1 MIIKRLLSNKK
12 RKLIAIILFFIVFL
26 VLYFSVF
33 DKTILIANSDSTF
46 FFDRNGVALRTILSK
61 DEKYSQRS
69 NLSEV
74 SPHFLRSIILVED
87 RNFYSHYG
95 VSISSVFRAMFQNIK
110 ENRIKSGASTITMQL
125 AKLLKNN
132 RKRTF
137 VNKISESFFA
147 IKLEI
152 HLDKSIILEEYIN
165 RLPFGNMIY
174 GIKSAAHYYFKKK
187 PGDISLNQAIFLSL
201 IPKSPTF
208 YNPLNHLKRLKTRKS
223 IILKEFRKNRFIS
236 EDEFLRVSNE
246 GINFSFN
253 KKSFAAAHLIE
264 RITKNKSIKLEIK
277 TITTIDKRLQLDTK
291 GIVQESL
298 NRLKSYN
305 VKSAA
310 AIVIDNK
317 KKEVLVYLGSPDYFN
332 VKSNGFVDY
341 ADSLRQPGSTLKPFI
356 YAMALENGW
365 TCSTIL
371 PDVKFPARGGFFP
384 ANHDGKEHGPL
395 RFRPALANSFNIPAF
410 YLAMK
415 LTPLVIIEKLQ
426 KAGFSYLNKKSG
438 FYGETIALGAGE
450 VKLFD
455 LVKAYSLFANKGTI
469 YEPSIIK
476 GEKKNNVKIFSEKTA
491 YLIWNILADPGA
503 RAISFGYYSSMNLPF
518 PVAIK
523 TGTSKGFR
531 DKWAIGVNSEF
542 TVGVWLG
549 NPSGEN
555 MRDLT
560 KTASAT
566 SILRDI
572 FLLVQKDWNKGS
584 ILMPKGL
591 LKKEI
596 CCLSGEIATD
606 FCKDIQEEFY
616 DENNTLKKECTYHQL
631 IDDEITTVFPELY
644 RKWAIK
650 NNLFKNMNIRKN
662 SQKKISFP
670 QKRDFFYISDD
681 IPLESQ
687 TITFKVTGFN
697 EGESIE
703 YFLNDELLTT
713 MPYPDF
719 PSWQLKKGDYKLII
733 KYNNRVTDKVIFLVR

>member
-1 MIIKRLLSNKK
+1 M
-12 RKLIAIILFFIVFL
+12 
-26 VLYFSVF
+26 VLYFSIF
-33 DKTILIANSDSTF
+33 DRSILISNSNSTLY
-46 FFDRNGVALRTILSK
+46 FDRNGIALRTILSE

-69 NLSEV
+69 LLSEV

-87 RNFYSHYG
+87 RSFYSHHG

-125 AKLLKNN
+125 AKLLKKN
-132 RKRTF
+132 RKRNF
-137 VNKISESFFA
+137 LNKISESFFA

-152 HLDKSIILEEYIN
+152 HLDKSIILEEYLN

-187 PGDISLNQAIFLSL
+187 PEDLSLNQAIYLSL

-208 YNPLNHLKRLKTRKS
+208 YNPLNHLIRLKNRKN
-223 IILKEFRKNRFIS
+223 IILKEFRKNKFIS
-236 EDEFLRVSNE
+236 EDEFLRVSND
-246 GINFSFN
+246 GIKFNLNNKNFT
-253 KKSFAAAHLIE
+253 APHLIE
-264 RITKNKSIKLEIK
+264 RIDKNKLVRLDTKIM
-277 TITTIDKRLQLDTK
+277 TTIDKRLQLETK
-291 GIVQESL
+291 GIVLESL
-298 NRLKSYN
+298 DRLKSYN

-317 KKEVLVYLGSPDYFN
+317 SKEVIVYLGSPDYFN

-384 ANHDGKEHGPL
+384 ANHDGREHGPL
-395 RFRPALANSFNIPAF
+395 RLRPALANSFNIPAF

-415 LTPLVIIEKLQ
+415 LTPQLIIEKLQ
-426 KAGFSYLNKKSG
+426 NAGFNYLNKNSG

-455 LVKAYSLFANKGTI
+455 LVKIYSLFANKGTI
-469 YEPSIIK
+469 YEPSIII
-476 GEKKNNVKIFSEKTA
+476 GEKKKAVKVFSEKAA
-491 YLIWNILADPGA
+491 YLIWNILSDPGA

-542 TVGVWLG
+542 TIGVWLG

-555 MRDLT
+555 MKDLT

-572 FLLVQKDWNKGS
+572 FLLVQKDWSKGTIS
-584 ILMPKGL
+584 PPEGL
-591 LKKEI
+591 IKMEV
-596 CCLSGEIATD
+596 CSLSGEIATE
-606 FCKDIQEEFY
+606 FCKDSQEEFF
-616 DENNTLKKECTYHQL
+616 DENNTLEKECTYHQL
-631 IDDEITTVFPELY
+631 IDDDITTVFPELY
-644 RKWAIK
+644 RKWAVKNKLIK
-650 NNLFKNMNIRKN
+650 HMDIRKN
-662 SQKKISFP
+662 FKKKISFP
-670 QKRDFFYISDD
+670 QKRDFFHISDD

-687 TITFKVTGFN
+687 TITFKVTGFS

-703 YFLNDELLTT
+703 YFLNNKLLST
-713 MPYPDF
+713 MPYPNF

-733 KYNNRVTDKVIFLVR
+733 KYNNRVTDQVIFMVR